1 MILSK
6 TEDLNANVEKKIDFT
21 GGLHLKI
28 KNLGEDTVY
37 ISQHS
42 SIVAGADGVKSIQA
56 QTTDIVTDVAKYSI
70 EGSVGDYRGTIY
82 ALATK
87 DCQIELEAT
96 NSSNFKRF
104 SRGGGSGGSSNDK
117 VSNFIANTDYAMIL
131 DNNISTVLGDYKETL
146 GIVTQPLDVVL
157 SSKVTRVKVKIVAS
171 GEDLKYQWSVRENEN
186 SIWLITGATTRTDT
200 MTIEKGSYSQF
211 ECVVTDKYNNK
222 VTSDICTVT
231 ILEEE

>member
-6 TEDLNANVEKKIDFT
+6 TEDLNANVEKKIEFT

-37 ISQHS
+37 ISQHPNFS
-42 SIVAGADGVKSIQA
+42 LKS
-56 QTTDIVTDVAKYSI
+56 K
-70 EGSVGDYRGTIY
+70 
-82 ALATK
+82 
-87 DCQIELEAT
+87 
-96 NSSNFKRF
+96 
-104 SRGGGSGGSSNDK
+104 GGGSGSNDK
-117 VSNFIANTDYAMIL
+117 VSNFIANSDYTMLL
-131 DNNISTVLGDYKETL
+131 DNYVSQYLGDYKETL

-186 SIWLITGATTRTDT
+186 SIWLIIGATTRTDT

-231 ILEEE
+231 ILEEEE